1 MKKKTKLNPSLLS
14 EELKRFKM
22 LNEYDFY
29 DARKKGPDYIEE
41 KDLMLGDKELDEADD
56 EDAKFNDEADKL
68 ANQLG
73 VDSNDDSNEEPNDD
87 QNNDQ
92 DFQGDGSDENSD
104 DSEGFG
110 GDDSEDSENSL
121 DDFGDADTEDDA
133 NTEDDAEEI
142 DVTSLVKGSEE
153 AKAAAEAANNNTQQL
168 MQQLQNLEARL
179 AKMDAVSNKI
189 EQLEKEIV
197 KRNPTPVEKLEMR
210 SLSSYPYSQ
219 KLTDYWSDKTGPYDV
234 MDDEQKKKHKEYTL
248 TQDDVNN
255 YTDNEIKKSFS
266 VKNENPFEEEDI

>member
-1 MKKKTKLNPSLLS
+1 M
-14 EELKRFKM
+14 
-22 LNEYDFY
+22 
-29 DARKKGPDYIEE
+29 
-41 KDLMLGDKELDEADD
+41 
-56 EDAKFNDEADKL
+56 
-68 ANQLG
+68 
-73 VDSNDDSNEEPNDD
+73 
-87 QNNDQ
+87 
-92 DFQGDGSDENSD
+92 
-104 DSEGFG
+104 
-110 GDDSEDSENSL
+110 
-121 DDFGDADTEDDA
+121 
-133 NTEDDAEEI
+133 
-142 DVTSLVKGSEE
+142 VKGSEE